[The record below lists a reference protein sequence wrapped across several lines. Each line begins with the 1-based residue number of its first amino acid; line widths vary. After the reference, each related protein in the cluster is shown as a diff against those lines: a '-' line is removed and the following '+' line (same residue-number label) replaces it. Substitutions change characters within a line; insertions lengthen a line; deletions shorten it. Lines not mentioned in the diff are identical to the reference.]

1 MGGKNF
7 SPKTVHT
14 DLATMLSV
22 MQDLCPD
29 DEVIV
34 ACVKEMMNQ
43 GVIRRSP
50 LKSHLSA
57 SV

>member
-1 MGGKNF
+1 MGGKNP

-14 DLATMLSV
+14 DLATMLGV

-50 LKSHLSA
+50 VKPLLSA
-57 SV
+57 AV